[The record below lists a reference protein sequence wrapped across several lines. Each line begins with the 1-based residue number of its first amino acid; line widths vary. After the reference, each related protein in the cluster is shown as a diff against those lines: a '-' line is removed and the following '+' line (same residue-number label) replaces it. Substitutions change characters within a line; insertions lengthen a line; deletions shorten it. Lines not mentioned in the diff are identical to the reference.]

1 MFMRLAEKEAYDEKS
16 RQAQDE
22 LAKLT
27 PDGLREQ
34 IVAEKV
40 TTLPE
45 ELREVYDTPPESRTS
60 DQHRIAPIVDDSLKI
75 SHLELAERVKPED
88 RPAALRLAEQAAF
101 ADEMS
106 NAIDIDR
113 GIVNYAYWTLRCQVE
128 PTENALAAR
137 KLIYDAD
144 QTFTSAKLEEARDL
158 YVEGFK
164 KWRQVLDDNP
174 ALMDASITDEL
185 VDSIDH
191 YRNVL
196 GQLEE
201 TFPKPFVLQNVLDAH
216 NVFRGRG
223 VPQEDE
229 QDSEASAADNDPSNP
244 TP

>member
-1 MFMRLAEKEAYDEKS
+1 M
-16 RQAQDE
+16 
-22 LAKLT
+22 
-27 PDGLREQ
+27 
-34 IVAEKV
+34 
-40 TTLPE
+40 
-45 ELREVYDTPPESRTS
+45 
-60 DQHRIAPIVDDSLKI
+60 PIVDDSLKI
-75 SHLELAERVKPED
+75 SHLELADRVEAENRAGGAAGWPKKPPSPTRCPTPSISIAASSTTPIGPSAAKSN
-88 RPAALRLAEQAAF
+88 RPKTRAGRTQA
-101 ADEMS
+101 
-106 NAIDIDR
+106 
-113 GIVNYAYWTLRCQVE
+113 
-128 PTENALAAR
+128 
-137 KLIYDAD
+137 IYDAD

-196 GQLEE
+196 GQLDE